1 MNPSAEKLELLD
13 QQGGV
18 FELTAAL
25 TTIGRASS
33 NMVVVPNQYVSRKHA
48 EVHFDGRGY
57 ILVDLGSGHGTVLNG
72 QTLRPHQPCVL
83 HPGDKL
89 VLANQVSFSL
99 RGSAIASGPS
109 SPGAWA
115 QAPWRHAVPQQ
126 FGDLSGQLDLVL
138 AGLGCSIVILA
149 FFTNWIRA
157 GSPFADAFL
166 GLGDLVSYEMS
177 GLKMLVGFPDL
188 GFPGSPVVLL
198 VPLLAAGALALC
210 LWRRSTT
217 SKSARISAIVQ
228 MVLAVLGI
236 AYMFGLLYVS
246 KALVASAIEQTGLP
260 GVLGDKLISFQ
271 PAIGFWLTCLGFML
285 VIAGAFWSLRSRPY
299 SQAGQSAASSPL
311 PPKAHPKAPSSS
323 FDAIRDLYV
332 DAQAWLRNL
341 PLRYIKLAAGGMLAL
356 IVVGTVIYWASSVR
370 PTPYPGQ
377 RIPESSGRAEEV
389 SQQPVPVERGS
400 EGGLSSGQEAGEEDP
415 EPSQAEQASPGSA
428 ETVGDPD
435 DHSAGGADADVGV
448 TSGGQGAASGIADE
462 EEPSTSPAYVL
473 DAFESYRDDAEL
485 RKAYGVNDAHGAN
498 LARLSLAPPRYVKSG
513 KGTAAFYYE
522 ITNPAPDDYAGFEQ
536 RSGPE
541 DWSAFTQLILWVS
554 SDQST
559 RDLVIQFGE
568 QSGEVWRY
576 RVNLSTFEDNI
587 FRLPLEQ
594 NTFSIADWAEQDN
607 GLIDLHAITYFGVFV
622 GNGGQGSGTIYVDTV
637 KLR

>member
-1 MNPSAEKLELLD
+1 MNPRAEKLELLD

-99 RGSAIASGPS
+99 RRSAIASGPS

-126 FGDLSGQLDLVL
+126 FGDISGQLDLVL

-271 PAIGFWLTCLGFML
+271 PSVGFWLTCLGFIL
-285 VIAGAFWSLRSRPY
+285 VIAGAFWSLRRGPYPSSGLPSGTAPAAPQAQPTTQGLSFTPIRDFLSAAFESMRKLPPLYLKLAGGVVLAVIVVVAAVSLLPGVVPWPDSRSRMPE
-299 SQAGQSAASSPL
+299 SGSRAHEVPQQPAPIEPTSEAGVPPGQAAGASDPEPRQAEQVSFGSAEPIQEPEKPPKVEGDADEEFESGQARPAKGRVEGPPPCRIALQDSFRRLSNVDWSVLGCPTTPASSGIWMAKEGFQAGQM
-311 PPKAHPKAPSSS
+311 
-323 FDAIRDLYV
+323 FWRDDNEEIY
-332 DAQAWLRNL
+332 ARH
-341 PLRYIKLAAGGMLAL
+341 AAGHWERFVNQWYEGQPEFSCPAL
-356 IVVGTVIYWASSVR
+356 G
-370 PTPYPGQ
+370 
-377 RIPESSGRAEEV
+377 
-389 SQQPVPVERGS
+389 
-400 EGGLSSGQEAGEEDP
+400 
-415 EPSQAEQASPGSA
+415 
-428 ETVGDPD
+428 
-435 DHSAGGADADVGV
+435 
-448 TSGGQGAASGIADE
+448 
-462 EEPSTSPAYVL
+462 STSPPVPKRG
-473 DAFESYRDDAEL
+473 F
-485 RKAYGVNDAHGAN
+485 
-498 LARLSLAPPRYVKSG
+498 G
-513 KGTAAFYYE
+513 KIWCE
-522 ITNPAPDDYAGFEQ
+522 NP
-536 RSGPE
+536 
-541 DWSAFTQLILWVS
+541 V
-554 SDQST
+554 T
-559 RDLVIQFGE
+559 RDQLGWALNEESGFYGTVQDFETGGHIIQTDTG
-568 QSGEVWRY
+568 R
-576 RVNLSTFEDNI
+576 
-587 FRLPLEQ
+587 
-594 NTFSIADWAEQDN
+594 
-607 GLIDLHAITYFGVFV
+607 TYVFYPTGAWV
-622 GNGGQGSGTIYVDTV
+622 E
-637 KLR
+637 R